1 MHHDAV
7 RRRTLPGRIGAL
19 GLALGAL
26 LGMTFALASGRAFAE
41 QDVGLAKPLL
51 DATHL
56 PALLTAAGEG
66 VVLSYDVHCVP
77 ASEGSE
83 DLPGADSGC
92 DPSGTVFV
100 RSGVSGPFTALPL
113 VDASEGESRLVAQVP
128 AAIMG
133 SRRGFS
139 YYAVLRAG
147 SGDVT
152 MTLPS
157 GGAAA
162 PHRSLPLGRAV
173 EISLGHHR
181 FGRTHRPDQRV
192 AEAQWGSGVAEVG
205 LEGGTNVA
213 PVGGSSFDVG
223 VDGSVSL
230 LDEVNRRVLRWARG
244 ASVPT
249 AVPVPVDGTIADLAV
264 GADGTMYVLE
274 GARLGHAPL
283 VRKLDR
289 SGALLGVDEL
299 AERTATQVR
308 VGPSGPAVLLQPSGQ
323 WQPVTADG
331 ASVSTLTSH
340 AGRVFGGGAGVVVL
354 RTGNELRVALVDGD
368 VVRRAWD
375 ISSGTPLG
383 EVQLAEPLGRDLLV
397 VVRAFTDAEDEF
409 VALVLGPR
417 GLVRSMSLASADW
430 AETAPLSRFR
440 LSGSALY
447 QLGSTREGLFI
458 DRFDLEVE

>member
-1 MHHDAV
+1 MHDNTV
-7 RRRTLPGRIGAL
+7 RRRALPGRVGVV
-19 GLALGAL
+19 GLALGAVF
-26 LGMTFALASGRAFAE
+26 GVTFALASSRALAE
-41 QDVGLAKPLL
+41 QDVGLAKPIL

-56 PALLTAAGEG
+56 PALLTAVDEE
-66 VVLSYDVHCVP
+66 VVLRYDVHCVP

-83 DLPGADSGC
+83 DLPAADSGC
-92 DPSGTVFV
+92 DPGGTVFV
-100 RSGVSGPFTALPL
+100 RPGMSGPFTAVPL
-113 VDASEGESRLVAQVP
+113 DDTGEGEGPYVAHVP
-128 AAIMG
+128 TAIAG

-152 MTLPS
+152 VTLPS
-157 GGAAA
+157 GGASA
-162 PHRSLPLGRAV
+162 PHRSLPLGRTV

-181 FGRTHRPDQRV
+181 FGRTLTPDQRV
-192 AEAQWGSGVAEVG
+192 AEARWGGGAAEVG

-213 PVGGSSFDVG
+213 PAGGSSFDVG
-223 VDGSVSL
+223 ADGSISV

-249 AVPVPVDGTIADLAV
+249 AVSVPVDGTIADFSVA
-264 GADGTMYVLE
+264 ADGTMYVLE
-274 GARLGHAPL
+274 GARVGRGPL

-289 SGALLGVDEL
+289 SGGLVGVDEL

-308 VGPSGPAVLLQPSGQ
+308 VGPSGPAVLVQPSGQ
-323 WQPVTADG
+323 WRSLASGT
-331 ASVSTLTSH
+331 SVSALTAR
-340 AGRVFGGGAGVVVL
+340 AGRVVEGGAEVVVL
-354 RTGNELRVALVDGD
+354 RIGNELRLALVDGD
-368 VVRRAWD
+368 VVRRAWNVT
-375 ISSGTPLG
+375 SATPLG
-383 EVQLAEPLGRDLLV
+383 EVQLAEPLGRGLLV
-397 VVRAFTDAEDEF
+397 VVRAYTDTEDEF

-417 GLVRSMSLASADW
+417 GLVRSMSLAPADW

-447 QLGSTREGLFI
+447 RLGSTREGLFV